1 MEEFKNRKIGNQKWE
16 NRKNEYGKDL
26 QVEFNVK
33 K

>member
-1 MEEFKNRKIGNQKWE
+1 MEEFKNRKIENQKWE
-16 NRKNEYGKDL
+16 NRKNEYEKDL